1 MTVKTFSIFGIII
14 LLFSCQSKP
23 SEEATNSIS
32 EPLDGIATDQIP
44 AKYKLLFKLGDQ
56 KKFSFTYGDIA
67 KLKLTRIDSLQ
78 LCELLQGDELLGY
91 NRTDFEH
98 YFYSYQAASPGYQAV
113 TVLLNIEYNYSIY
126 YLVFSSD
133 GKILT
138 KFEVAREGGDEVTTW
153 EYGYFVN
160 DTTYVKTRK
169 TSLTGTD
176 SVQQQIVFNSKGKLV
191 YH

>member
-1 MTVKTFSIFGIII
+1 MTVKTFFIFGIIV

-23 SEEATNSIS
+23 SEEVTNSTIES
-32 EPLDGIATDQIP
+32 SDGITANQIP

-78 LCELLQGDELLGY
+78 LSELLQGDELLGY
-91 NRTDFEH
+91 NSTDFEH
-98 YFYSYQAASPGYQAV
+98 YFYSYQAARPGYQAV
-113 TVLLNIEYNYSIY
+113 TVLLNVEYNYSIY

-133 GKILT
+133 GKLLS

-153 EYGYFVN
+153 EYGHFVN
-160 DTTYVKTRK
+160 DTTYLKTRK
-169 TSLTGTD
+169 TSITGTD
-176 SVQQQIVFNSKGKLV
+176 SVQQQIVFNSKGKLT
-191 YH
+191 YY